1 MKKTLVVALI
11 FIFLAGI
18 GGSVFVYFY
27 PTAHENWEQPTTTA
41 LMVEPEENYMKL
53 EKEGLVMIVRDLA
66 VVYDNH
72 KKSSNARI
80 YELKSTLMTLII
92 MLSIS
97 VVFIFYLI
105 IQSKKHHVTRI

>member
-1 MKKTLVVALI
+1 
-11 FIFLAGI
+11 
-18 GGSVFVYFY
+18 
-27 PTAHENWEQPTTTA
+27 
-41 LMVEPEENYMKL
+41 
-53 EKEGLVMIVRDLA
+53 MIVRDLA

-72 KKSSNARI
+72 KKSSNTRI